1 MMSRTM
7 KLATILC
14 SSAALSCALVNV
26 ASAQRK
32 AAAPSA
38 DTRTI
43 TAIVHRFYGDS
54 AISDRGSILTARY
67 AALLDTTPTPGAIM
81 PRGTRLAI
89 REIER
94 DSAHAVFETE
104 SGPENQFADWYTY
117 LVRDGGK
124 WKIDNVR
131 IFELPPAHYIVL
143 DSLAAKKN
151 LSDTLVWMRDRMKL
165 AASSNAALKAYFAAH
180 KAAILKLA
188 QDFESHTTANALDE
202 SGQSFPANAV
212 QGSDEQA
219 LTSAMHALDLG
230 AALRNLSAL
239 QCVRYKIGG
248 AGQATVGYMHFG
260 PSCPLPKMGT
270 DDVIYMERIAPGWY
284 LYRTG

>member
-1 MMSRTM
+1 MMPRTV
-7 KLATILC
+7 KLV
-14 SSAALSCALVNV
+14 ALSCVLVSV
-26 ASAQRK
+26 ASAQK
-32 AAAPSA
+32 KAAPSSE
-38 DTRTI
+38 TQTI

-54 AISDRGSILTARY
+54 TISDRASILTARY

-104 SGPENQFADWYTY
+104 SGPESQFADWYTY
-117 LVRDGGK
+117 LVRDGGN

-143 DSLAAKKN
+143 DSLAAKKS
-151 LSDTLVWMRDRMKL
+151 LSDTLVWMRDRLKL
-165 AASSNAALKAYFAAH
+165 TSSNNSVLKAHFAAH

-188 QDFESHTTANALDE
+188 HDFESHTTMNALDE
-202 SGQSFPANAV
+202 SGESIPANAV
-212 QGSDEQA
+212 QGSDAQA
-219 LTSAMHALDLG
+219 LTSAMHALDLD

-260 PSCPLPKMGT
+260 RTCPMPKMGA
-270 DDVIYMERIAPGWY
+270 DDVIYFERVAPDWY